1 MKCNYLIL
9 ENHLKPISYIDLHKF
24 KIMIRPVF
32 FLLAILLLSSCGSY
46 NSIDSFYNAH
56 KHEDQVRAVHVPRFM
71 FSLLSGISPEI
82 GTLIGNTKD
91 LRYMEFPSTT
101 AERTTYLNEQMT
113 GITGNSFIE
122 AYRNNDNDKRNVIS
136 LRERGDVVKEIL
148 VYKNNAS
155 KGSFLYF
162 NGDFDPVKVREMIKN
177 KDFDKL
183 SSGLISQFVGNGT
196 PGIVN

>member
-1 MKCNYLIL
+1 MKKHLLYISIL
-9 ENHLKPISYIDLHKF
+9 
-24 KIMIRPVF
+24 V
-32 FLLAILLLSSCGSY
+32 LLTSCGSY

-56 KHEDQVRAVHVPRFM
+56 KNENQVRAVHVPRFM

-82 GTLIGNTKD
+82 GTLIGNTRD
-91 LRYMEFPSTT
+91 LRYMEFPSAT
-101 AERTTYLNEQMT
+101 AERTKYLNEQMT
-113 GITGNSFIE
+113 GITSRSFIE
-122 AYRNNDNDKRNVIS
+122 AYRSNDENKRNVIS

-162 NGDFDPVKVREMIKN
+162 NGNFDPVKVRDMIKN

-183 SSGLISQFVGNGT
+183 SSGLISEFSGNGF
-196 PGIVN
+196 IN

>member
-1 MKCNYLIL
+1 MTKHILLIL
-9 ENHLKPISYIDLHKF
+9 GFVLF
-24 KIMIRPVF
+24 T
-32 FLLAILLLSSCGSY
+32 SCGSY

-56 KHEDQVRAVHVPRFM
+56 KNDDQVKAVHVPRFM

-91 LRYMEFPSTT
+91 LRYMEFSSATT
-101 AERTTYLNEQMT
+101 ERASYLNEQMARIA
-113 GITGNSFIE
+113 GSSFIE
-122 AYRNNDNDKRNVIS
+122 AYRSNDENKRNVIS

-148 VYKNNAS
+148 VYNNNGS

-162 NGDFDPVKVREMIKN
+162 NGNFDPVKVRDMIKN

-183 SSGLISQFVGNGT
+183 GNGLVSQFSQSAT
-196 PGIVN
+196 PGIISQ